1 VATRT
6 EQKARAREQRLA
18 REREAAAAAERR
30 KRLTWLSG
38 GLLGVIV
45 VIAVVIAVASGG
57 SGNSS
62 SSGTNPNSAAAV
74 NSLLAGIP
82 QNGATLGKAN
92 APVQVTVYE
101 DLECPVCKDFTL
113 SAENKLIANDVRDG
127 RVKLVFRSLQT
138 ATGDPTTFQVQQQ
151 AAAAA
156 GKQNKQWHFVE
167 LFYHEQGQEGTPYVT
182 ASYLNNLAK
191 QVRGLN
197 MSSWQTARKSPSV
210 ANTVGVDTAQAK
222 SKGFSSTPTIV
233 VQGPKASPSPVSG
246 AIDYSTLE
254 QMVKQAGG

>member
-1 VATRT
+1 MATRT
-6 EQKARAREQRLA
+6 EQKARAREERLA
-18 REREAAAAAERR
+18 RERAAAEAAERR

-38 GLLGVIV
+38 GLLAVIV

-57 SGNSS
+57 SGSS
-62 SSGTNPNSAAAV
+62 PSGTSPKSAAAV

-82 QNGATLGKAN
+82 QNGATLGKAG

-113 SAENKLIANDVRDG
+113 SAENQLIANDVRDG
-127 RVKLVFRSLQT
+127 RAKLVFRSLQT
-138 ATGDPTTFQVQQQ
+138 ATGDPATFQVQQQ

-156 GKQNKQWHFVE
+156 GKQNKQWNFVE

-182 ASYLNNLAK
+182 ESYLNNLAK
-191 QVRGLN
+191 QVKGLN
-197 MSSWQTARKSPSV
+197 MSAWQAARKSPSV
-210 ANTVGVDTAQAK
+210 ANTVGADTAQAK
-222 SKGFSSTPTIV
+222 SNGFSPTPTIV
-233 VQGPKASPSPVSG
+233 VQGPKGSPSPVSG
-246 AIDYSTLE
+246 AIDYSALE